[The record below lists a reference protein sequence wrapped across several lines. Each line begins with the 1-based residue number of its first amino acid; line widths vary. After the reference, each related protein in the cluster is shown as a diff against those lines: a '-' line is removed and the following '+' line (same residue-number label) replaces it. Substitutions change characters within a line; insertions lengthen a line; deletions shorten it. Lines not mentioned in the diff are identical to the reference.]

1 MSAGTRLLDAVVP
14 SLHDGSTPESLA
26 IHEAIADLVAVLMAL
41 RSSPLRIRVLA
52 TTDND
57 ISNATAFSSI
67 AERFGQA
74 QLSPNEMPRQ
84 ALRMLLNDNTM
95 STVDKTDPH
104 PLSTV
109 LSGLFYQ
116 TLVDVFEGGKANNI
130 ADGMA
135 VGPAAGKSLGSAAVI
150 FRKLLLRGI
159 DYLPPGEL
167 TFADIGRATIAADAA
182 ADPGNGDAFAKI
194 RQLFAQR
201 FVDREIVSSIDQ
213 LAVEAPAGLAIAPDR
228 LPDIRDS
235 DWAAYTFV
243 DEHREVFGIPQ
254 GHQLRRVAAGGR
266 HQEAGHPRPTRTPAR
281 GRTSCSESSFS
292 RCPGI
297 PPKPTMSPMSRRRSG
312 A

>member
-1 MSAGTRLLDAVVP
+1 MNAGTPCSMRWCPQLF
-14 SLHDGSTPESLA
+14 DGATPESLA

-41 RSSPLRIRVLA
+41 RSSPLRMRVLA
-52 TTDND
+52 QTNND

-135 VGPAAGKSLGSAAVI
+135 VGAGCRQVARLGGGHLPQAAAARHRLPAAGG
-150 FRKLLLRGI
+150 
-159 DYLPPGEL
+159 
-167 TFADIGRATIAADAA
+167 
-182 ADPGNGDAFAKI
+182 
-194 RQLFAQR
+194 
-201 FVDREIVSSIDQ
+201 VDVRRRRTCD
-213 LAVEAPAGLAIAPDR
+213 DR
-228 LPDIRDS
+228 
-235 DWAAYTFV
+235 
-243 DEHREVFGIPQ
+243 
-254 GHQLRRVAAGGR
+254 RRR
-266 HQEAGHPRPTRTPAR
+266 
-281 GRTSCSESSFS
+281 
-292 RCPGI
+292 
-297 PPKPTMSPMSRRRSG
+297 RRRSRQ
-312 A
+312 